1 MHILFRGEEVLDL
14 SATSGAVLLPSKLQ
28 EIVIRRHQ
36 EIGDISIYLGDRE
49 GGRCPPPSRA
59 NDNRSEDILRFFER
73 QEFASSSLNQMP
85 SLPTV
90 FHVWQDELS
99 ANEVVK
105 HLDPI
110 IEQLTRP
117 PAINILSTQWRAT
130 SVILLNLLNRKRFGS
145 SILPVVITTQS
156 IYLLGRRPVTRIEG
170 GVLRRVGLEFVQS
183 VRLERWLEGRAI
195 FLAGL
200 GEIAGAS
207 VFLC

>member
-1 MHILFRGEEVLDL
+1 
-14 SATSGAVLLPSKLQ
+14 
-28 EIVIRRHQ
+28 
-36 EIGDISIYLGDRE
+36 
-49 GGRCPPPSRA
+49 
-59 NDNRSEDILRFFER
+59 
-73 QEFASSSLNQMP
+73 MP

-90 FHVWQDELS
+90 FHVRQDELS
-99 ANEVVK
+99 AKEVVK

-156 IYLLGRRPVTRIEG
+156 IYLLGRRLEG
-170 GVLRRVGLEFVQS
+170 GVLRGFGLEFVQS
-183 VRLERWLEGRAI
+183 VRLERWLEGRAN
-195 FLAGL
+195 FLDGL
-200 GEIAGAS
+200 SEIAGAS